1 MDHPAIINKAVTV
14 ANENHHIDHGNDHAI
29 ITTKNKIEPVPVMV
43 VVVVAVTITT
53 RENAAMSENMPM
65 AVATVVQWVIWA
77 VVVVMA
83 GATNQILAVARS
95 PVQPLRA
102 RGNTMIVRVRRIK

>member
-29 ITTKNKIEPVPVMV
+29 ITTKNKSEPVPVMV
-43 VVVVAVTITT
+43 VVVAVITTT

-65 AVATVVQWVIWA
+65 AVAAVVQWVIWA
-77 VVVVMA
+77 AVVMVEV
-83 GATNQILAVARS
+83 TNQILAVARS